1 MPASKIQKTKKELNY
16 ADRLLDKFLS
26 ADLRNMKEMIFNS
39 TVNNLS
45 GSLMATA
52 SDTPNNSSWIQIL
65 AP

>member
-26 ADLRNMKEMIFNS
+26 ADLRNLKEMIFNS

-52 SDTPNNSSWIQIL
+52 SDTQ
-65 AP
+65 